1 MKEERNMQRILKTL
15 LTVALAAPALA
26 LAQPFP
32 SKPIKIIVPFGAGS
46 GTDLLARV
54 VGERISETLGQ
65 PVVAENR
72 EGAGGLVGAQA
83 TQKSPA
89 DGYTIMM
96 AANPFV
102 VAPHL
107 QATLPYDVNRDFAP
121 VAKLGVLPMALVTSS
136 ASPYRSVAELV
147 EFAKANP
154 GKLNYANSGKGS
166 PSHLE
171 TEMIKQTL
179 GLQIQDIPYKS
190 VGQAMTDT
198 LAGLVGIYFP
208 VVPAAVGH
216 YKAGKLRILG
226 IGSRK
231 RISQLPDVPTLA
243 EALGKPGYEAN
254 VWYGFVAPAG
264 TPKDAIVRLQD
275 AILKALDHP
284 AARERIEKS
293 GTEIESGSAEDFGA
307 LLKREDAKWAG
318 LVKQLGLKA
327 TN

>member
-1 MKEERNMQRILKTL
+1 MKRILHSL
-15 LTVALAAPALA
+15 LSATMIAVVFAPAPALA
-26 LAQPFP
+26 QAFP

-54 VGERISETLGQ
+54 VGERISETLGV

-72 EGAGGLVGAQA
+72 EGAGGLVGATA

-107 QATLPYDVNRDFAP
+107 QATLPYDVEKDFAP
-121 VAKLGVLPMALVTSS
+121 VAKIGVLPMALVTASS
-136 ASPYRSVAELV
+136 SPYRTVAELV

-171 TEMIKQTL
+171 MELIKQAL

-198 LAGLVGIYFP
+198 LGGQVALYFP
-208 VVPAAVGH
+208 TVPAAYAQH
-216 YKAGKLRILG
+216 KSGKLRILG
-226 IGSRK
+226 IGSAK
-231 RISQLPDVPTLA
+231 RAAQAPDVPTLA
-243 EALGKPGYEAN
+243 EALGKPGWEAT

-264 TPKDAIVRLQD
+264 TPREAIARLSDAIVK
-275 AILKALDHP
+275 AIDHP
-284 AARERIEKS
+284 PVRDRIEKS
-293 GTEIESGSAEDFGA
+293 GTEIEAGNADVFGT
-307 LLKREDAKWAG
+307 LLKRENDKWAA
-318 LVKQLGLKA
+318 LVKSLGLKA

>member
-1 MKEERNMQRILKTL
+1 MHRTWKTL
-15 LTVALAAPALA
+15 LAVALAAPLLA

-32 SKPIKIIVPFGAGS
+32 SKPIRIIVPFGAGS
-46 GTDLLARV
+46 GTDILARV
-54 VGERISETLGQ
+54 VGERIAETLGQ

-83 TQKSPA
+83 AQKSPA

-107 QATLPYDVNRDFAP
+107 QANLPYDVNRDFTP
-121 VAKLGVLPMALVTSS
+121 VAKIGVLPMALVT
-136 ASPYRSVAELV
+136 AANSPYRSVAELV

-171 TEMIKQTL
+171 MELIKQSL

-198 LAGLVGIYFP
+198 LSGQVALYFP
-208 VVPAAVGH
+208 TVPAAFAQF
-216 YKAGKLRILG
+216 KAGKLRILG
-226 IGSRK
+226 VGGTRRSA
-231 RISQLPDVPTLA
+231 QAPEVPTLA
-243 EALGKPGYEAN
+243 EALGKPGWEAA
-254 VWYGFVAPAG
+254 VWYGFVGPAG
-264 TPKDAIVRLQD
+264 MPRDAVTRLQD
-275 AILKALDHP
+275 AILKAMEHP
-284 AARERIEKS
+284 GARERIQNA
-293 GTEIESGSAEDFGA
+293 GTEIEAGSAEVLGA
-307 LLKREDAKWAG
+307 LIKREDTKWSA

-327 TN
+327 AN

>member
-1 MKEERNMQRILKTL
+1 MKTL
-15 LTVALAAPALA
+15 LKSLAGLALAVPALA
-26 LAQPFP
+26 LAQAFP

-46 GTDLLARV
+46 GTDVLARI
-54 VGERISETLGQ
+54 VGERIAETLGQ

-107 QATLPYDVNRDFAP
+107 QATLPYDVTKDFTP
-121 VAKLGVLPMALVTSS
+121 VAKIGVLPMALVTS
-136 ASPYRSVAELV
+136 AGSPYRTVAELV

-171 TEMIKQTL
+171 MELIKQSL

-198 LAGLVGIYFP
+198 LGGQVALYFP
-208 VVPAAVGH
+208 TVPAAYAQMKG
-216 YKAGKLRILG
+216 GKLRILG
-226 IGSRK
+226 IGSAK
-231 RISQLPDVPTLA
+231 RAAQAPEVPTLA
-243 EALGKPGYEAN
+243 EALGKPGWEAT
-254 VWYGFVAPAG
+254 VWYGFVGPAG
-264 TPKDAIVRLQD
+264 MPKDAVAKLSD
-275 AILKALDHP
+275 AIIKAMENP
-284 AARERIEKS
+284 AAKDKIEKS
-293 GTEIESGSAEDFGA
+293 GTDIETGGPEVFGA
-307 LLKREDAKWAG
+307 LLKKENDKWG
-318 LVKQLGLKA
+318 PLVKSLGLKA

>member
-1 MKEERNMQRILKTL
+1 MTSTLKSL
-15 LTVALAAPALA
+15 LVVALAAPAVA
-26 LAQPFP
+26 LAQAFP

-54 VGERISETLGQ
+54 VGERLSETLGQ

-72 EGAGGLVGAQA
+72 EGAGGMVGAQA

-107 QATLPYDVNRDFAP
+107 QAKLPYDVIRDFAP

-136 ASPYRSVAELV
+136 ASPYRSVTELV
-147 EFAKANP
+147 AFAKANP

-198 LAGLVGIYFP
+198 LAGVVGIYFP
-208 VVPAAVGH
+208 VVPAALGH
-216 YKAGKLRILG
+216 HNAGKLRILG

-231 RISQLPDVPTLA
+231 RISQAPEVPTLA

-264 TPKDAIVRLQD
+264 TPQDAIAKLQD
-275 AILKALDHP
+275 AILKALAHP
-284 AARERIEKS
+284 VARERIEKS
-293 GTEIESGSAEDFGA
+293 GTEIEAGSAADFGA
-307 LLKREDAKWAG
+307 LLKRENDKWG
-318 LVKQLGLKA
+318 QLVTSLGLKA

>member
-1 MKEERNMQRILKTL
+1 MKRILQTL
-15 LTVALAAPALA
+15 VAAAVLAPAFA

-54 VGERISETLGQ
+54 VGERISETFGV
-65 PVVAENR
+65 PVVPENR
-72 EGAGGLVGAQA
+72 EGAGGLVGATA

-107 QATLPYDVNRDFAP
+107 QATLPYDVIRDFAP
-121 VAKLGVLPMALVTSS
+121 VAKIGVLPMALVTSS
-136 ASPYRSVAELV
+136 ASPYRTVTELV
-147 EFAKANP
+147 AYAKANP

-171 TEMIKQTL
+171 IEMIKQTL
-179 GLQIQDIPYKS
+179 GLQIQDVPYKN

-198 LAGLVGIYFP
+198 LAGQVALYFP
-208 VVPAAVGH
+208 VVPAAMGQ

-231 RISQLPDVPTLA
+231 RLGQAPDVPTLA

-264 TPKDAIVRLQD
+264 TPPEAIAKLQD
-275 AILKALDHP
+275 AILKAMDFP

-293 GTEIESGSAEDFGA
+293 GTEIETGNAEAFGA
-307 LLKREDAKWAG
+307 LLKRENEKWG
-318 LVKQLGLKA
+318 PLVKSLGLKA

>member
-1 MKEERNMQRILKTL
+1 VKAFLKTL
-15 LTVALAAPALA
+15 ALIGITLPALA
-26 LAQPFP
+26 LAQAFP

-46 GTDLLARV
+46 GTDLLARI
-54 VGERISETLGQ
+54 VGERISETLGV

-72 EGAGGLVGAQA
+72 EGAGGLVGATA

-107 QATLPYDVNRDFAP
+107 QAALPYDVSRDFAP
-121 VAKLGVLPMALVTSS
+121 VAKIGVLPMALVTASS
-136 ASPYRSVAELV
+136 SPYRTVAELV
-147 EFAKANP
+147 EYAKANP

-171 TEMIKQTL
+171 MELIKQNL

-198 LAGLVGIYFP
+198 LGGQVALYFP
-208 VVPAAVGH
+208 TVPAAYAQH
-216 YKAGKLRILG
+216 KSGKLRILG

-231 RISQLPDVPTLA
+231 RATQAPEVPTLA
-243 EALGKPGYEAN
+243 EALGRPGYEAN

-264 TPKDAIVRLQD
+264 TPREAIAKLSDAIIR
-275 AILKALDHP
+275 AMDHP
-284 AARERIEKS
+284 PVRERIEKS
-293 GTEIESGSAEDFGA
+293 GTDIETGSAEVFGA
-307 LLKREDAKWAG
+307 LLKRENDKWAA
-318 LVKQLGLKA
+318 LVKSLGLKA
-327 TN
+327 AN

>member
-1 MKEERNMQRILKTL
+1 MKRILNSL
-15 LTVALAAPALA
+15 LVVALAAPGLA
-26 LAQPFP
+26 LAQSFP
-32 SKPIKIIVPFGAGS
+32 SKPIKIVVPFGAGS
-46 GTDLLARV
+46 GTDILARI
-54 VGERISETLGQ
+54 VGERLAETLGQ

-72 EGAGGLVGAQA
+72 EGAGGLVGATA

-121 VAKLGVLPMALVTSS
+121 VAKIGVLPMALVTS
-136 ASPYRSVAELV
+136 ASSSYRTVAELI

-154 GKLNYANSGKGS
+154 GKLNYANSGRGS

-171 TEMIKQTL
+171 MELIKQAL

-198 LAGLVGIYFP
+198 LGGQVALYFP
-208 VVPAAVGH
+208 TVPAAYTQH
-216 YKAGKLRILG
+216 RAGKLRILG
-226 IGSRK
+226 IGSSK
-231 RISQLPDVPTLA
+231 RTAQAPDVPTLA
-243 EALGKPGYEAN
+243 EALGKPGWEAT

-264 TPKDAIVRLQD
+264 TPADAIAKLQD
-275 AILKALDHP
+275 AILRAMAHP
-284 AARERIEKS
+284 AARDRIEKS
-293 GTEIESGSAEDFGA
+293 GTEVETGSAEVFGA
-307 LLKREDAKWAG
+307 LLRRENDKWSG
-318 LVKQLGLKA
+318 LVKTLGLKA